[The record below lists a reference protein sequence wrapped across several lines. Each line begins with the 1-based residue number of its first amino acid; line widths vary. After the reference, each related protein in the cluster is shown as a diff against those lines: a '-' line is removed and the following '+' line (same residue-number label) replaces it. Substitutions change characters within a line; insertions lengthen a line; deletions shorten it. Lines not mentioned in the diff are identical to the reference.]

1 MKNSIH
7 LSILTIVFATTVCNA
22 QSWGNNQKISGNGNL
37 KSETRTT
44 ATYDEIKVSGFFD
57 VDLIAGAEGQITIEG
72 EENLLPYVIIES
84 ENNILSIYTKKG
96 YNIQTNKKV
105 LIQVPFESLNKI
117 SLVGSGDVN
126 SKNVIKAENLDIKLT
141 GSGDMKLDIEA
152 KTTEISLSGSGDMV
166 VKGKSDDLTSKVAG
180 SGDIDSYNLITKN
193 ADVSVAGSG
202 DLKVFC
208 TESLKAR
215 VAGSGDIFY
224 KGNPKTKDTKTAG
237 SGDISG
243 K

>member
-1 MKNSIH
+1 MKNSIK
-7 LSILTIVFATTVCNA
+7 LSILAIVFASTFSKA
-22 QSWGNNQKISGNGNL
+22 QSWGNGEKISGNG
-37 KSETRTT
+37 KVVTEKRTT
-44 ATYDEIKVSGFFD
+44 ALYDEIKVAGFYD

-84 ENNILSIYTKKG
+84 ENNILNIYTKKG

-105 LIQVPFESLNKI
+105 LIKVPFESLNKI
-117 SLVGSGDVN
+117 SLVGSGDLN
-126 SKNVIKAENLDIKLT
+126 SKNTIKSDKLEIKLT
-141 GSGDMKLDIEA
+141 GSGDMNLDIDA
-152 KTTEISLSGSGDMV
+152 KSSEISLAGSGDMV
-166 VKGKSDDLTSKVAG
+166 VKGKSEDLTSKVAG
-180 SGDIDSYNLITKN
+180 SGNIDAFDLISKN
-193 ADVSVAGSG
+193 ADVAVAGSG

-208 TESLKAR
+208 TENLKAR
-215 VAGSGDIFY
+215 VAGSGDITY